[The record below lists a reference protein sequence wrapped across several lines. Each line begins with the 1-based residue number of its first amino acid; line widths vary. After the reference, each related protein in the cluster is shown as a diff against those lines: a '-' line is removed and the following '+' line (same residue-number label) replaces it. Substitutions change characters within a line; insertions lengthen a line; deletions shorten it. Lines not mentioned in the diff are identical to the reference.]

1 MTKRLVL
8 LIWTLLETI
17 LKRNLQSVTDL
28 REKSER
34 YHLNEEDRNLL
45 HAV

>member
-28 REKSER
+28 REKSEK
-34 YHLNEEDRNLL
+34 YLNEEDRNLL